1 MTIIKRLAP
10 NHGRVES
17 LDKGGLPVPTETIVV
32 LAIIVTIF
40 SVFASALAWGDY
52 QTRRLPVRK

>member
-1 MTIIKRLAP
+1 LTIIKRGAP
-10 NHGRVES
+10 NHGRVEP
-17 LDKGGLPVPTETIVV
+17 LDKGGLPVPTETVILLV
-32 LAIIVTIF
+32 IIVAIF

>member
-1 MTIIKRLAP
+1 M
-10 NHGRVES
+10 
-17 LDKGGLPVPTETIVV
+17 PTETVILLV
-32 LAIIVTIF
+32 IIVAIF